1 MSFKIFS
8 LQLTGKLK
16 PVEKIE
22 EKRAKLEKDYQEYIQ
37 VEKSVELQE
46 FIQLENWV
54 NSDDFKKEKQGI
66 SALQFKG
73 SKEGKQLEEFVKL
86 GKQKNIKN
94 YFKVEGSGKLKRF
107 NEIEKSEKRKRHA
120 DLQTFIEKG
129 DYQNEKKK
137 NQSQQFNGSVEEK
150 KLAELKKW
158 QKSAG
163 IKAYYELHNSATI
176 QQFND
181 FERSEKLKKYETL
194 KTSGDSEKQKEF
206 KALKK
211 DSAIKSHLK
220 FQQSKKYK
228 LYLQTKGSSQL
239 DTFEKLQFETKQKE
253 FLEKVNYLKDKNKFK
268 KTEAHKKFLEYKSLK
283 ADADIK
289 FYFNYK
295 KSGLYKNYLNV
306 ANSVELKRFEELKEI
321 TSSKEFL
328 ERKAYL
334 EDKNKWEKTEEH
346 KKELKYADMKKRPH
360 LVNYFRY
367 KSSSDFDFFRKWKT
381 TFEEHFNTVQ
391 IDTEKWLTQSVVAD
405 KLLGENYSL
414 PGDLHVF
421 TNDGSNLKLNNK
433 LSILIK
439 KEKQR
444 AKIWDVSTGFVETAL
459 NYTSGTLSSGKSF
472 WQEDGIFEAK
482 IKFAPVKN
490 VVSSFFLSGE
500 ANMPRITMLEMGE
513 KNRIGISS
521 FGSDGKLKVDGM
533 DVSNLKKDHS
543 YIFTLEK
550 NGSEI
555 TWKIN
560 EVEMFKTNTS
570 LFAEKLQLNANS
582 IVIDEVQGALLPVSF
597 DVEWIKCYHKK

>member
-22 EKRAKLEKDYQEYIQ
+22 EKRLKLEKDYQEYIQ
-37 VEKSVELQE
+37 VEKSDELQE
-46 FIQLENWV
+46 FIQLEGWIK
-54 NSDDFKKEKQGI
+54 SEELKKEKQRI

-86 GKQKNIKN
+86 GKQKSIKN
-94 YFKVEGSGKLKRF
+94 YFKVEGSGDLKRF
-107 NEIEKSEKRKRHA
+107 NEFEKTEKLKRYEE
-120 DLQTFIEKG
+120 LVTFVEKG
-129 DYQNEKKK
+129 EYQNEKKK
-137 NQSQQFNGSVEEK
+137 IQSMQFKGSVEEK
-150 KLAELKKW
+150 KLAELKKL

-163 IKAYYELHNSATI
+163 IKAFNEINNSTTI
-176 QQFND
+176 QQYNE
-181 FERSEKLKKYETL
+181 FEKSEKLKKYETL
-194 KTSGDSEKQKEF
+194 KTATDSEKQKEF
-206 KALKK
+206 KPLKK
-211 DSAIKSHLK
+211 DAAIKSHFK

-239 DTFEKLQFETKQKE
+239 ETFEKLQVETKQKE
-253 FLEKVNYLKDKNKFK
+253 FLEKVNYLKDKKKFE
-268 KTEAHKKFLEYKSLK
+268 KTEAYKQFLEYKNLK

-295 KSGLYKNYLNV
+295 KSGFYKNYLNV
-306 ANSVELKRFEELKEI
+306 ANSVELKRFEELKKI
-321 TSSKEFL
+321 TASKEFL
-328 ERKAYL
+328 DRKAYL

-346 KKELKYADMKKRPH
+346 KKELKYAEMKKFPH
-360 LVNYFRY
+360 LVNYFKY
-367 KSSSDFDFFRKWKT
+367 KTSSDFDFFRKWEIT
-381 TFEEHFNTVQ
+381 LEEQFNTPQ
-391 IDTEKWLTQSVVAD
+391 IDTEKWLTKSVVAD

-433 LSILIK
+433 LSILVK

-444 AKIWDVSTGFVETAL
+444 AKVWNVSTGFVETEL

-500 ANMPRITMLEMGE
+500 ANMPRITLLEMGE

-533 DVSNLKKDHS
+533 DISNLKKDHS

-550 NGSEI
+550 NSTEI

-560 EVEMFKTNTS
+560 EVELFKTSTT
-570 LFAEKLQLNANS
+570 LFKEKLQMNANS
-582 IVIDEVQGALLPVSF
+582 IVIDEIQGSQLPVSF